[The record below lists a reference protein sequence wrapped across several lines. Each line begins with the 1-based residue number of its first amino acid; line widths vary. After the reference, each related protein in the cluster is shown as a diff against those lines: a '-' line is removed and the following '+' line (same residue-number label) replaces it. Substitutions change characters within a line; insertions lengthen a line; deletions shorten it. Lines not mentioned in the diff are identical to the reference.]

1 MNRFHQRRNM
11 LWRGMLVNA
20 VAQIEN
26 VSGTRLSG
34 VGMGFAKTVKN
45 PNHFFFDAIGR
56 RKEDIGID
64 VPLQR
69 LAGAAHLATHHSAR
83 FAQVHGPVKPQDFTV
98 ELTHFV

>member
-34 VGMGFAKTVKN
+34 VGMGFAKTVQH

-56 RKEDIGID
+56 SKEHIR
-64 VPLQR
+64 VYVALQR
-69 LAGAAHLATHHSAR
+69 LARAAHLTTHHGAG
-83 FAQVHGPVKPQDFTV
+83 FA
-98 ELTHFV
+98 

>member
-34 VGMGFAKTVKN
+34 VGMGFAKTVQN
-45 PNHFFFDAIGR
+45 PNHFLFDAIGR
-56 RKEDIGID
+56 RKEHIGVNIA
-64 VPLQR
+64 LQR
-69 LAGAAHLATHHSAR
+69 FAGATHLSLIHISEPTRRS
-83 FAQVHGPVKPQDFTV
+83 
-98 ELTHFV
+98 